1 MSAFK
6 RQTQRVRPGSV
17 RWAAL
22 VLCAVLLVMPLL
34 LRQNVQAAG
43 WMEPYLQ
50 QVTDWGVMRGDSS
63 GELHPDRAITR
74 AEFVTLVNR
83 AFGYTEV
90 GPNPF
95 SDVQD
100 SDWYAED
107 IRIARK
113 AGYFNGT
120 SDNTASPRSLVT
132 LPVPRPISMTVC
144 KSARSSGAWC
154 RNPRTWVSFR
164 ATPTAPSAR
173 KP

>member
-107 IRIARK
+107 IRIARQ
-113 AGYFNGT
+113 AG
-120 SDNTASPRSLVT
+120 
-132 LPVPRPISMTVC
+132 
-144 KSARSSGAWC
+144 
-154 RNPRTWVSFR
+154 
-164 ATPTAPSAR
+164 
-173 KP
+173 